1 MHSQYYSQEVN
12 ILALNCNS
20 LLLFLSV
27 SLIQVNTHLENP
39 TKYHIQQ
46 AQRQQVK
53 AYLSTTQ
60 QGCVSLNKLGSQA
73 VSLPCP
79 TQGPDQGGMPP
90 GPGNSAPNS
99 PMALLTLNSTEKEV
113 HFHICCMQLSS
124 VQFTFFDRLRSTSTR
139 QDRYR
144 EKNREANK

>member
-1 MHSQYYSQEVN
+1 MWTKICVN
-12 ILALNCNS
+12 ILTLSYLSPS
-20 LLLFLSV
+20 LT
-27 SLIQVNTHLENP
+27 QVNTHLENP

-60 QGCVSLNKLGSQA
+60 QPCVSLNKLGSQV
-73 VSLPCP
+73 VSLPCSN
-79 TQGPDQGGMPP
+79 QGPDHGGMPP

-113 HFHICCMQLSS
+113 QEAS
-124 VQFTFFDRLRSTSTR
+124 VMHEKECNLPKLCNFFFT
-139 QDRYR
+139 
-144 EKNREANK
+144 